1 MRTLR
6 KTCDAQECARAFS
19 KIGNVFSKNGRGP
32 ELLRVDRRKQE
43 PVKLK
48 ATDVRRRPVSSLETK
63 VKWGR
68 TRCCGLRRF
77 SWCVCVCT
85 TTRTHART
93 HQRNPEFPDPVYPP
107 RRKKKGSRF
116 STINQSRQAA
126 KRIASTTNEWDEQQI
141 EVSQRAIGGGGESY
155 APLGSG
161 GTFVCILSIY
171 P

>member
-77 SWCVCVCT
+77 SWCVCVCAQ
-85 TTRTHART
+85 RLEHTHART
-93 HQRNPEFPDPVYPP
+93 NGILNFLILFTP
-107 RRKKKGSRF
+107 REGK
-116 STINQSRQAA
+116 
-126 KRIASTTNEWDEQQI
+126 KRIPVLNDQSK
-141 EVSQRAIGGGGESY
+141 
-155 APLGSG
+155 
-161 GTFVCILSIY
+161 
-171 P
+171 